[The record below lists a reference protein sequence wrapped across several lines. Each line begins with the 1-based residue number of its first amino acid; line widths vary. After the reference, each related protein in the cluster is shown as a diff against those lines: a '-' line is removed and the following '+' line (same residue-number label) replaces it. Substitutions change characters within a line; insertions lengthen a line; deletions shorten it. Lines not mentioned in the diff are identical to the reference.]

1 LIKLH
6 NAKLVE
12 NCTNTQ
18 MVTEAEVWLIG
29 IVLVATIASILFAI
43 LSNRSTKKSNELL
56 ENQLYITTRP
66 WVSISEL
73 HPYKI
78 KSKEQTMDYFK
89 FKELSK
95 EEQKDFHPLE
105 VSFLCHFEN
114 IGSLSVNITYSSNMG
129 VGELIKENIKKLEI
143 KEKSQIL
150 LPKQKVQRLIP
161 VSYSLLDNIEKEPI
175 FVVTQINYQFEHKK
189 NKLEKGSIHRIWKI
203 TTQGIIPMEYW

>member
-1 LIKLH
+1 MI
-6 NAKLVE
+6 
-12 NCTNTQ
+12 TQ
-18 MVTEAEVWLIG
+18 AEGWLIG
-29 IVLVATIASILFAI
+29 IALVVAIASILFGI
-43 LSNRSTKKSNELL
+43 WSNRSTIKSNELL

-73 HPYKI
+73 NPYKI

-129 VGELIKENIKKLEI
+129 VGELTKENIKKLKI
-143 KEKSQIL
+143 KEKSEIL
-150 LPKQKVQRLIP
+150 LPKQKIQRLIP
-161 VSYSLLDNIEKEPI
+161 VPYTLLDNIEKEPI

-189 NKLEKGSIHRIWKI
+189 NKLEKDSIHKIWKI
-203 TTQGIIPMEYW
+203 STQGIKPVEYW